1 MPRPASRRGKL
12 VLGLAAGLALG
23 VVLGWATCTP
33 PPRERVPGG
42 WTVVVWVASESA
54 PDGGIV
60 ARLTYPDR
68 PRYGEGTAA
77 VVEVPG
83 ADTAGSVNLP
93 PRPAPNPYVA
103 QGLIHVVF
111 AFPGG
116 GRPPLASGGTYD
128 HRGLGSL
135 RVLRDVVR
143 FLRGEALTTAGCAVA
158 DLLPYAITQVGLV
171 GLSNGGNTAV
181 VALGLF
187 GKEMAVDW
195 YVGWENPAGVPFTT
209 VDLGGR
215 EEPNPAYV
223 PASCRLT
230 PDGVRCE
237 VDYSSLRWDPT
248 ARSGASG
255 PRGSLGLGVLYHDQN
270 GSGRYEPGDYAL
282 GAYTGTFGGREKRVY
297 SVQALEAAVA
307 RGLLGPWPSDVA
319 TLEEARAFW
328 AIRDMSRSYGAAL
341 AANPDLRVIV
351 IGSVQDH
358 VQNTPDYPHLV
369 LQYQGWRE
377 AGIPWIRLNPD
388 SAYVSALAPG
398 VRGAP
403 DNDANSPVSYDSIRG
418 LLAPESVPDPLLQLA
433 AVLELSDRWTLARWE
448 ENLSAVLVRTG

>member
-1 MPRPASRRGKL
+1 MPRPPRDRGKL
-12 VLGLAAGLALG
+12 ILGLVAGLALG
-23 VVLGWATCTP
+23 SALGWATCTP

-42 WTVVVWVASESA
+42 WTAVVWIASESA

-60 ARLTYPDR
+60 VRLTYPDR

-83 ADTAGSVNLP
+83 ADTPGSVDLP
-93 PRPAPNPYVA
+93 PHPKPNPYVA

-116 GRPPLASGGTYD
+116 GRPPLPSGGTYD
-128 HRGLGSL
+128 HRGQGSL
-135 RVLRDVVR
+135 RALRDVVR
-143 FLRGEALTTAGCAVA
+143 LLRGEALTTAGCAVA
-158 DLLPYAITQVGLV
+158 DLLPYSITQVGLI

-181 VALGLF
+181 AALGLF
-187 GKEMAVDW
+187 GGEMAVDW

-223 PASCRLT
+223 PGTCRLT

-237 VDYSSLRWDPT
+237 VNYANLRWDPT
-248 ARSGASG
+248 AHSGTTG
-255 PRGSLGLGVLYHDQN
+255 PRGGPGLGVLYHDLN
-270 GSGRYEPGDYAL
+270 GNSRYDPGDYAL
-282 GAYTGTFGGREKRVY
+282 GTYTGTFGGREKRVH

-307 RGLLGPWPSDVA
+307 RGLLSPWPSDVA
-319 TLEEARAFW
+319 TLEEARRFW
-328 AIRDMSRSYGAAL
+328 EIRDMSRSYGAAL

-369 LQYQGWRE
+369 LQYQGWVE

-403 DNDANSPVSYDSIRG
+403 DNDANIPVTYGNIRG
-418 LLAPESVPDPLLQLA
+418 LLAPESVPDPILQLA
-433 AVLELSDRWTLARWE
+433 AVLELSDRWTFARWE
-448 ENLSAVLVRTG
+448 TNRGTVLVRTW